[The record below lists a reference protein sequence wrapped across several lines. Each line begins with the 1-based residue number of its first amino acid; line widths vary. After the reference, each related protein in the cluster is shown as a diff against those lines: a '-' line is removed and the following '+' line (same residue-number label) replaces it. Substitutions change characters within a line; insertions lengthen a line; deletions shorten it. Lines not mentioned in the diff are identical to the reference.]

1 MVASLMC
8 LMPAPGSLI
17 GTSHK
22 ASVWFVAPQ
31 GGAFPSE
38 EVSRTQA
45 ARQMSHLREAAEL
58 SGTL

>member
-1 MVASLMC
+1 MC